1 MFVSPGQCR
10 NVRVEPCVLVDS
22 RSMMCVVVHVSIGT
36 AVWLWWM
43 MMTIRV
49 FLRLVRCVD
58 DDIWLGRN
66 DVDDDESPLWEVVDP
81 VGYINND
88 VEYPSSLGWDRV
100 DNDLFDIHT
109 PTTQCLGMTNRR
121 SRVDQAIV

>member
-1 MFVSPGQCR
+1 M
-10 NVRVEPCVLVDS
+10 
-22 RSMMCVVVHVSIGT
+22 
-36 AVWLWWM
+36 
-43 MMTIRV
+43 IRV
-49 FLRLVRCVD
+49 FLRLVHRVD

-66 DVDDDESPLWEVVDP
+66 DDNDDESPLWVVVDP

-88 VEYPSSLGWDRV
+88 VGYPSSLGWDMV

-109 PTTQCLGMTNRR
+109 PTMQCLEMTNRR